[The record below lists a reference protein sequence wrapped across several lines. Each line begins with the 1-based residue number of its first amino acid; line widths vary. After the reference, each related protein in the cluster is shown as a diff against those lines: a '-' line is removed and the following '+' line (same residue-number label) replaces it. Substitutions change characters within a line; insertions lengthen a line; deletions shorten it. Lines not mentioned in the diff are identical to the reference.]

1 MEVELF
7 ALCDYAVNNGGKLT
21 IVGTFDTL
29 TAPKFPWRAYFG
41 VAVKL
46 NMEGEPLVKQS
57 FDMYIYREGDK
68 ENRIFEARTPLEP
81 KDAEKMVLAGNIK
94 GLIFGE
100 PARYHYVLAV
110 DDNLL
115 GDYEFN
121 VVLKYEDGKQ

>member
-46 NMEGEPLVKQS
+46 DMEGEPLVGRS
-57 FDMYIYREGDK
+57 FNMYIYREGDK

-110 DDNLL
+110 GDNLF
-115 GDYEFN
+115 GGYEIF
-121 VVLKYEDGKQ
+121 VGLKDEKVKQ